1 MARKMFEDMFEGTVL
16 KEDIQRILGECNIQG
31 LREFTEDDLTFI
43 KEMIDVPRQLEQQGV
58 YKLCSLKFMLIP
70 VKIY

>member
-1 MARKMFEDMFEGTVL
+1 MARKMFDDMLESTVL
-16 KEDIQRILGECNIQG
+16 KEDIQRILGECKIPG
-31 LREFTEDDLTFI
+31 FKEFTEDDFTFI
-43 KEMIDVPRQLEQQGV
+43 KDMIDVPSQLEQQDV